1 MFFFVF
7 GRLGGR
13 GRGWSIHPLSDLGE
27 VLLLPQPEKVILA
40 LGSGIFAPE
49 ENGVF
54 LFFLGVSEGGGGVVD
69 SSPVGPCGGVMR
81 GWMVNPSPEG
91 GRRKGIRVL
100 LMGLFHTAW

>member
-27 VLLLPQPEKVILA
+27 LLLLPQPEKVILA

-54 LFFLGVSEGGGGVVD
+54 LFF
-69 SSPVGPCGGVMR
+69 
-81 GWMVNPSPEG
+81 
-91 GRRKGIRVL
+91 
-100 LMGLFHTAW
+100 